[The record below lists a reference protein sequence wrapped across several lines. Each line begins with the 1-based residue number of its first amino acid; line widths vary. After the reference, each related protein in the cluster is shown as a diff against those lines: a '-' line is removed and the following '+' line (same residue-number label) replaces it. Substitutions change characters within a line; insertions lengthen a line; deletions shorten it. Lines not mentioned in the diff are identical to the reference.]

1 MKRMSMPI
9 ATKICNLVNSKAKPA
24 WWRYTLNQAI
34 EMGELTDKELET
46 AYSVAKMEFGLEAI
60 GADYERLTGEAKAT
74 GYHAEIQE
82 NKILSVGNTQYI
94 STLAPEKKLTF
105 SPTGLTVIYGNNG
118 AGKSSYAKILKNACL
133 TRGEAPTIRQ
143 NVFSDNVGVPAA
155 EIEIESNGKNEIV
168 PWSLQSEAN
177 SCLKSIRVFDSQ
189 SSNHYLAKSENLDY
203 KPAALKLLDE
213 LLKTSNYI
221 AARAKHEELQ
231 YSACNIIPQMNFGT
245 SPSALKITSKL
256 NSEYVDS
263 LCATVE
269 EIAELKELRKEVVEL
284 TNNSPQTLK
293 DRYIKRKA
301 RVLPLQSFLT
311 RLVDSLSAE
320 SIKQYKDTYLR
331 KEYTKST
338 ALKLSKETFAELPI
352 ENIGSEDWLAMW
364 QAAKTFIQGM
374 EQSKSFP
381 PKEGENCP
389 TCLQKIDASTAVRL
403 VSFDDYLR
411 SSLQKDADLAAKTW
425 DVDLRKV
432 KALDLNTTPYDAI
445 LNEIK
450 EKDNVL
456 GNQFDALIQQLIS
469 KVTKMLKDEPEF
481 LEGELEIVAL
491 TKLNTLIRRLEEAEK
506 AVQDDEQK
514 AATIKLKQQRIFEV
528 EDKEKIALVR
538 QQIISEIDKAKK
550 REAYDK
556 VKRSTSTS
564 ALTRLNNEICSS
576 SSIGRMQEFFNM
588 ELAKLGFKHFEL
600 TALTKGAKGNQK
612 YSIQLP
618 DNKASIMDIASEGE
632 QKCISLAGFFAE
644 LNTDNRKSAII
655 FDDPVNSLDH
665 VWRLKFARRI
675 VEESESR
682 QVIVFTHDLPFMKMI
697 QETSDKVIVKAVT
710 RNRNITGIPLDTP
723 PWDAL
728 KTNSRLGI
736 LKDAAVRARKAA
748 DNSFEDYQSQA
759 GIIYG
764 KMRETWE
771 RLIEE
776 WLIRG
781 VVERFNREIKTQ
793 SCRYL
798 IDIDEIDIETINSA
812 MGKCS
817 TYMNGHDMAE
827 EAAGAF
833 PDIDELDQDISNL
846 EQYLA
851 VLKKRRK

>member
-1 MKRMSMPI
+1 MPI

>member
-1 MKRMSMPI
+1 MPI

-133 TRGEAPTIRQ
+133 TRGEVPTIRQ
-143 NVFSDNVGVPAA
+143 NVFSDSVGVPAA

-311 RLVDSLSAE
+311 RLVDSLSSE

-381 PKEGENCP
+381 PIEGENCP

-432 KALDLNTTPYDAI
+432 KDLDLNTAPYDAI

-618 DNKASIMDIASEGE
+618 DNRASIMDIASEGE

-682 QVIVFTHDLPFMKMI
+682 QVIVFTHDLSFMKMI

-710 RNRNITGIPLDTP
+710 RSRNITGIPLDTP

>member
-1 MKRMSMPI
+1 MPI

-133 TRGEAPTIRQ
+133 TRGEVPTIRQ
-143 NVFSDNVGVPAA
+143 NVFSDSVGVPAA

-311 RLVDSLSAE
+311 RLVESLSSE

-432 KALDLNTTPYDAI
+432 KALDLNTAPYDAI

-550 REAYDK
+550 RKAYDK

-618 DNKASIMDIASEGE
+618 DNRASIMDIASEGE

-682 QVIVFTHDLPFMKMI
+682 QVIVFTHDLSFMKMI

-710 RNRNITGIPLDTP
+710 RSRNITGIPLDTP

>member
-1 MKRMSMPI
+1 MSMPI

-133 TRGEAPTIRQ
+133 TRGEVPTIRQ
-143 NVFSDNVGVPAA
+143 NVFSDSVGVPAA

-311 RLVDSLSAE
+311 RLVDSLSSE

-432 KALDLNTTPYDAI
+432 KALDLNTAPYDAI

-618 DNKASIMDIASEGE
+618 DNRASIMDIASEGE

-682 QVIVFTHDLPFMKMI
+682 QVIVFTHDLSFMKMI

-710 RNRNITGIPLDTP
+710 RSRNITGIPLDTP

>member
-1 MKRMSMPI
+1 MPI

-143 NVFSDNVGVPAA
+143 NVFSASVGVPVA

-189 SSNHYLAKSENLDY
+189 SSNHYLAKSENLHY

-425 DVDLRKV
+425 DVDLKKV
-432 KALDLNTTPYDAI
+432 KALDLNTAPYDAI

-618 DNKASIMDIASEGE
+618 DNRASIMDIASEGE

-697 QETSDKVIVKAVT
+697 QETSDKVIVKAIT
-710 RNRNITGIPLDTP
+710 RGRNITGIPLDTP

-736 LKDAAVRARKAA
+736 LKDAAIRARKAA
-748 DNSFEDYQSQA
+748 DNSLEDYQYQA

-781 VVERFNREIKTQ
+781 VVERFNREVKTQ

-798 IDIDEIDIETINSA
+798 IDIDEIDIKTINSA
-812 MGKCS
+812 MSKCS

-827 EAAGAF
+827 EAAGSF
-833 PDIDELDQDISNL
+833 PDIDELDQDISSL
-846 EQYLA
+846 EQYLT

>member
-1 MKRMSMPI
+1 MSMPI

>member
-1 MKRMSMPI
+1 MPI

-143 NVFSDNVGVPAA
+143 NVFSASVGVPVA

-189 SSNHYLAKSENLDY
+189 SSNHYLAKSENLHY

-425 DVDLRKV
+425 DVDLKKV
-432 KALDLNTTPYDAI
+432 KALDLNTAPYDAI

-564 ALTRLNNEICSS
+564 VFDS
-576 SSIGRMQEFFNM
+576 
-588 ELAKLGFKHFEL
+588 
-600 TALTKGAKGNQK
+600 TKQ
-612 YSIQLP
+612 
-618 DNKASIMDIASEGE
+618 
-632 QKCISLAGFFAE
+632 
-644 LNTDNRKSAII
+644 
-655 FDDPVNSLDH
+655 
-665 VWRLKFARRI
+665 
-675 VEESESR
+675 
-682 QVIVFTHDLPFMKMI
+682 
-697 QETSDKVIVKAVT
+697 
-710 RNRNITGIPLDTP
+710 
-723 PWDAL
+723 
-728 KTNSRLGI
+728 
-736 LKDAAVRARKAA
+736 
-748 DNSFEDYQSQA
+748 
-759 GIIYG
+759 
-764 KMRETWE
+764 
-771 RLIEE
+771 
-776 WLIRG
+776 
-781 VVERFNREIKTQ
+781 
-793 SCRYL
+793 
-798 IDIDEIDIETINSA
+798 
-812 MGKCS
+812 
-817 TYMNGHDMAE
+817 
-827 EAAGAF
+827 
-833 PDIDELDQDISNL
+833 
-846 EQYLA
+846 
-851 VLKKRRK
+851 

>member
-1 MKRMSMPI
+1 MSMPI

-133 TRGEAPTIRQ
+133 TRGEVPTIRQ
-143 NVFSDNVGVPAA
+143 NVFSDSVGVPAA

-311 RLVDSLSAE
+311 RLVDSLSSE

-432 KALDLNTTPYDAI
+432 KALDLNTAPYDAI

-550 REAYDK
+550 REAYDE

-618 DNKASIMDIASEGE
+618 DNRASIMDIASEGE

-682 QVIVFTHDLPFMKMI
+682 QVIVFTHDLSFMKMI

-710 RNRNITGIPLDTP
+710 RSRNITGIPLDTP

-748 DNSFEDYQSQA
+748 DNSFEDYQFQA

>member
-1 MKRMSMPI
+1 MPI

-133 TRGEAPTIRQ
+133 TRGEVPTIRQ
-143 NVFSDNVGVPAA
+143 NVFSDSVGVPAA

-311 RLVDSLSAE
+311 RLVDSLSSE

-389 TCLQKIDASTAVRL
+389 ACLQKIDASTAVRL

-432 KALDLNTTPYDAI
+432 KALDLNTAPYDAI

-564 ALTRLNNEICSS
+564 ALSRLNNEICSS

-588 ELAKLGFKHFEL
+588 ELAKLGFKHFKL

-618 DNKASIMDIASEGE
+618 DNRASIMDIASEGE

-682 QVIVFTHDLPFMKMI
+682 QVIVFTHDLSFMKMI

-710 RNRNITGIPLDTP
+710 RSRNITGIPLDTP